1 MQKNTESVIRRAFIL
16 LIFCLFH
23 FQTAYALDVN
33 GLISDPTRWSRADSP
48 VNITGNVRVAANAAL
63 TIDAGVTVI
72 FKSSP
77 DASQGYSIKIGG
89 TLTAKGDPMNPIL
102 FTAADPT
109 VPWGA
114 ITFEDSSADWDAAG
128 AKGCVIEYCV
138 IEFGGNDPDSG
149 SMISAFNAMPLI
161 ANNVI
166 RFGVS
171 AGISAFVSGDPA
183 TISSLSGDIQ
193 ITANR
198 IHNNPTGLRLA
209 AEGGVIEN
217 NYFLNNNRAMDVQ
230 TRSND
235 LTIKNNTVVSSAP
248 ELFGTGLRLILD
260 ERSNGITA
268 YQWRQTA
275 GTPVTLSDPKSARTA
290 FIASDPGSKL
300 EKLQFELTVT
310 DEQGNQS
317 TTKTRPIN
325 VYGDNPPPE
334 AQAGGDRA
342 VQLPQE
348 AGDVLLITLSG
359 AGSSDFFLGIAAYSW
374 KQTAGKSVSLE
385 NADTINPSFIVPD
398 TVSAGDR
405 MTFELTVTDQGG
417 LTATDSVSITYY
429 DDNIFPVAAAGDDR
443 GVTQGSTVFLNGRG
457 SSDPDGSI
465 ISYSWTQT
473 NEPKVALIN
482 PNSATPYFEAP
493 TDNTTAETF
502 EFRLRVTDNGGL
514 EGVDDIAITVYGP
527 LIAAIG
533 PITPASGGIFILD
546 GSASVDTSATAEIV
560 IENNRLEMSNPDA
573 GLFALSAQDNSAFT
587 LAIAGNNFQATDN
600 EGYLAYTYNWSKNA
614 PQIIEMPENWWGSS
628 DARVVETLIY
638 DQAIDSQLPEID
650 FQPLAD
656 KAYPDAGTALPY
668 PPIANA
674 GPDQEM
680 AADNLVTLDGSGSYD
695 PDDIARYEWQQTD
708 GTPVALRDSD
718 QPAATFIAPA
728 GGTDG
733 AALQFT
739 LTVATDDTFSHT
751 DTVNVIVIADEPLPE
766 VDVDAC
772 FIESARSGSANPGLT
787 DKASAV
793 GAAAALLLAAVVFF
807 RRQRWRKLMPVIFLL
822 MAAVFMPVTG
832 AEAGYFAAGGGA
844 GGDADEVNATIETGA
859 KDIYFHNLDLLFGA
873 GVFFIPHSDN
883 DLPSPTIALP
893 CPNNECVSL
902 DSARKGT
909 EVGFVGKLGIEIGSS
924 DFYVSALGG
933 FTAYTESELSRS
945 TPTGRVYE
953 ESSDSKIEGVYGGG
967 VSYFMNYKWN
977 IVFQVD
983 YDNIRGVTGTIGWH
997 W

>member
-63 TIDAGVTVI
+63 IIDAGVTVI

-77 DASQGYSIKIGG
+77 DASQGYSIKIDG
-89 TLTAKGDPMNPIL
+89 TLTAKGDPMAPIL

-217 NYFLNNNRAMDVQ
+217 NYFLNNNRAMDIQ

-235 LTIKNNTVVSSAP
+235 LTIRNNTVVSSAP

-290 FIASDPGSKL
+290 FIASDPGSKV
-300 EKLQFELTVT
+300 EKLQFELAVT

-317 TTKTRPIN
+317 TETIVIT
-325 VYGDNPPPE
+325 VTGDNPPPV
-334 AQAGGDRA
+334 AQAGADGN

-348 AGDVLLITLSG
+348 AGEVLTITLSG
-359 AGSSDFFLGIAAYSW
+359 AGSSDPFLGIAAYSW
-374 KQTAGKSVSLE
+374 KQTAGKTVSLQNPE
-385 NADTINPSFIVPD
+385 TINPWFIVPG

-443 GVTQGSTVFLNGRG
+443 RVSQGETVFLNGTG

-465 ISYSWTQT
+465 VSYSWTQT
-473 NEPKVALIN
+473 NGPGVALIN

-502 EFRLRVTDNGGL
+502 GFRLRVTDNSGL
-514 EGVDDIAITVYGP
+514 QSFDDIAITVYGP
-527 LIAAIG
+527 LIAAIRATSAAG
-533 PITPASGGIFILD
+533 DLVILD
-546 GSASVDTSATAEIV
+546 GSASVDTSASAGIAF
-560 IENNRLEMSNPDA
+560 ENNHLEMSNPDA

-587 LAIAGNNFQATDN
+587 LAIAGNNFQAADN
-600 EGYLAYTYNWSKNA
+600 KGYLAYTYNWSKNA
-614 PQIIEMPENWWGSS
+614 PQIIEMPENWWGSI
-628 DARVVETLIY
+628 DTRVVETLIY
-638 DQAIDSQLPEID
+638 DQAVDYQLPEID

-656 KAYPDAGTALPY
+656 KEHPDAGASLPY
-668 PPIANA
+668 PPIADA
-674 GPDQEM
+674 GPDQET

-751 DTVNVIVIADEPLPE
+751 DTVNVTVIADEPLPE

-772 FIESARSGSANPGLT
+772 FIGSARSGSANPG
-787 DKASAV
+787 
-793 GAAAALLLAAVVFF
+793 
-807 RRQRWRKLMPVIFLL
+807 
-822 MAAVFMPVTG
+822 
-832 AEAGYFAAGGGA
+832 
-844 GGDADEVNATIETGA
+844 VN
-859 KDIYFHNLDLLFGA
+859 
-873 GVFFIPHSDN
+873 
-883 DLPSPTIALP
+883 
-893 CPNNECVSL
+893 
-902 DSARKGT
+902 R
-909 EVGFVGKLGIEIGSS
+909 
-924 DFYVSALGG
+924 
-933 FTAYTESELSRS
+933 
-945 TPTGRVYE
+945 
-953 ESSDSKIEGVYGGG
+953 
-967 VSYFMNYKWN
+967 
-977 IVFQVD
+977 
-983 YDNIRGVTGTIGWH
+983 
-997 W
+997 